1 MSHIVVCPLS
11 ALEKTVTAHGASHV
25 LTLISDDMPVP
36 TPKGIDPDKH
46 LTLHFNDVAVAVPG
60 LRLAGKGDV
69 DRMIDFIKAW
79 DQTAPMVIH
88 CWMGVSRSTAG
99 AMTALA
105 ALQPDRPAIEIASEL
120 RFAAPFASPNPRIIA
135 LADTALGRDDTMILA
150 ADAIG
155 RGVNCFEGVPF
166 VLSTKQS

>member
-1 MSHIVVCPLS
+1 MSQIVVCPLS
-11 ALEKTVTAHGASHV
+11 ALEKTVTASRASHV

-36 TPKGIDPDKH
+36 TPAGIASENH
-46 LTLHFNDVAVAVPG
+46 LTLHFNDVAVAAPG

-69 DRMIDFIKAW
+69 DRMIDFIRNW
-79 DQTAPMVIH
+79 DQCAPMVIH

-105 ALQPDRPAIEIASEL
+105 TLQPDRPAMEIASEL

-135 LADTALGRDDTMILA
+135 LADKALGRNDTMILA

-155 RGVNCFEGVPF
+155 RGANCFEGSPF
-166 VLSTKQS
+166 TLDV

>member
-1 MSHIVVCPLS
+1 MSQIVVCPLS
-11 ALEKTVTAHGASHV
+11 ALEKTVAAYQASHV
-25 LTLISDDMPVP
+25 LTLISEDMPVP
-36 TPKGIDPDKH
+36 TPEGISGDNH
-46 LTLHFNDVAVAVPG
+46 LTLHFNDVAVAAPG

-69 DRMIDFIKAW
+69 DRMIAFIKDW
-79 DQTAPMVIH
+79 DQSAPLVIH

-105 ALQPDRPAIEIASEL
+105 ALQPDRPAMEIASEL

-135 LADTALGRDDTMILA
+135 LADKALGRNDTMILA

-155 RGVNCFEGVPF
+155 IGADCFEGSPF
-166 VLSTKQS
+166 ALEV